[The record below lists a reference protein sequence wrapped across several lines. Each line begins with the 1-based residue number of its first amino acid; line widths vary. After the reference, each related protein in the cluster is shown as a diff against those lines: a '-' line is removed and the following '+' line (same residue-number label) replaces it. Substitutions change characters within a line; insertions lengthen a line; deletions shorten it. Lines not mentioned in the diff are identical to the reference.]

1 MLDIEKI
8 KSVALAA
15 TQGEWCFGI
24 FSELL
29 VVPVNDGVPDK
40 HNQIANL
47 GDATLP
53 WDLYPS
59 SAERYK
65 NAEHIAT
72 FNPATVLELIA
83 RLEAAEKAR
92 NSNWEIRNI
101 IPIIRG

>member
-8 KSVALAA
+8 KQAALAA
-15 TQGEWCFGI
+15 TQGEWCFGS
-24 FSELL
+24 FGELL

-40 HNQIANL
+40 NNPIASL
-47 GDATLP
+47 GDATFP

-72 FNPATVLELIA
+72 SNPTTVLELIA
-83 RLEAAEKAR
+83 RLEAAEKA
-92 NSNWEIRNI
+92 
-101 IPIIRG
+101 